1 MSKSASSPF
10 DPRVVLALLLF
21 GAAAFVALLYFIGTG
36 ATGGDEDGGRPGGHA
51 LGRGLDGYV
60 ALTRYLDKRGT
71 QVKRIYSAGQLN
83 QPGLL
88 VLTPPHNID
97 SLELNRIVEARRNA
111 GPTMVIAPKWRS
123 IRASLLDRK
132 AKPGW
137 VLLAKAE
144 LPDWPGF
151 RDDVTIEL
159 KPMRDGAEPGAWHG
173 AGQEGRLPNTDT
185 VTTGYGDGLIPLAAG
200 SGNESILAAYI
211 DDGGY
216 YPDLAD
222 IADGEYPG
230 EGEDADTYPL
240 ILVFEPD
247 LFNNYGMANG
257 ANAQLAEQIVDA
269 AVGTSEDQSVSFDL
283 TLNGFANSANLL
295 TLAFKPPFIAAT
307 LALLIAA
314 LAVGWRAFN
323 RFGPPRE
330 LGPAIAFG
338 KRALVGNAAGLVQRA
353 KRLHLLGAPFADA
366 ARERLAKALALPSRY
381 DAAASEEAI
390 DRALAARAPDRT
402 PFSVVAARLRVA
414 RRPTDILHA
423 ARDLHAI
430 ERTLKR

>member
-1 MSKSASSPF
+1 MSKSAASPF
-10 DPRVVLALLLF
+10 DPRVVLGLLLF
-21 GAAAFVALLYFIGTG
+21 GAAVFVALLYFIGTG
-36 ATGGDEDGGRPGGHA
+36 ATGGDEEGGRPGGHA
-51 LGRGLDGYV
+51 LGRGLDGYA
-60 ALTRYLDKRGT
+60 ALTRYLDKRGMT
-71 QVKRIYSAGQLN
+71 VNRIYSPGQLN

-88 VLTPPHNID
+88 VLTPPHVTD
-97 SLELNRIVEARRNA
+97 TEELTRIVEARRNI

-123 IRASLLDRK
+123 IPASLLDRK
-132 AKPGW
+132 AKSGW
-137 VLLAKAE
+137 VLLVKAE
-144 LPDWPGF
+144 LPQWQGF
-151 RDDVTIEL
+151 QDEVTVEL
-159 KPMRDGAEPGAWHG
+159 KPMRDNSQPGAWHA
-173 AGQEGRLPNTDT
+173 AGLEGRLPNSET
-185 VTTGYGDGLIPLAAG
+185 VSTGYADELIPLVAG
-200 SGNESILAAYI
+200 SGNERVLAGYI

-222 IADGEYPG
+222 LADGEYPG
-230 EGEDADTYPL
+230 EGEDADIHPL
-240 ILVFEPD
+240 ILVLEPD

-257 ANAQLAEQIVDA
+257 ANARLADQIVRA

-283 TLNGFANSANLL
+283 TLNGFASSANLL

-307 LALLIAA
+307 LALLLAA

-323 RFGPPRE
+323 RFGPPRV
-330 LGPAIAFG
+330 LGPAIAIG

-353 KRLHLLGAPFADA
+353 RRLHLLGAPYADA
-366 ARERLAKALALPSRY
+366 ARERLARALALPTHN
-381 DAAASEEAI
+381 DAAESEAAI

-402 PFSVVAARLRVA
+402 PFSVVAARLRTA